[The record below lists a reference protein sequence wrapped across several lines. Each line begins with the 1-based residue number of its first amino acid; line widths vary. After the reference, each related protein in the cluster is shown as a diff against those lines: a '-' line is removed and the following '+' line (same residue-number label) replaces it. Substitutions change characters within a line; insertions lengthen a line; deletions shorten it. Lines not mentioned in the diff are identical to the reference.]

1 MSEILRQIDEDL
13 RKDRVT
19 TMVKKNGIY
28 IFTTIFLAI
37 CIVAGYQIMQ
47 TLQNKNYANLV
58 EIYIKA
64 NNTDRIEESIN
75 NLEELKSQNNYI
87 GVLSKIKSA
96 NLHMQNG
103 NLEYGQSILRKIA
116 ISDNYD
122 TTLKDLSIYYL
133 LLSQL
138 NNLSEIEINTYLTK
152 NKLEKSEFRFLYKE
166 IIALNKLNTK
176 NYEEAIKAFEDI
188 VSDPSAPRDLII
200 RASKFLD
207 TLD

>member
-19 TMVKKNGIY
+19 TMVKKYGIY

-96 NLHMQNG
+96 NLHMQNV
-103 NLEYGQSILRKIA
+103 S
-116 ISDNYD
+116 
-122 TTLKDLSIYYL
+122 LKKAS
-133 LLSQL
+133 SV
-138 NNLSEIEINTYLTK
+138 
-152 NKLEKSEFRFLYKE
+152 FC
-166 IIALNKLNTK
+166 
-176 NYEEAIKAFEDI
+176 IK
-188 VSDPSAPRDLII
+188 
-200 RASKFLD
+200 K
-207 TLD
+207 